1 MITFVQ
7 CSPHPRKRKL
17 ATPLQPER
25 NGEDHDPQAS
35 TSKYQPDAEFVPV
48 GCDEATKR
56 SPQIPPDNPNEKDP
70 LLEENHQR
78 EVDPISTI
86 RIKSEPASEDEDR
99 VLGSFSSGNQ
109 YLERPSERAIQQ
121 QNLVVV
127 SFIFPNV

>member
-1 MITFVQ
+1 M
-7 CSPHPRKRKL
+7 

-78 EVDPISTI
+78 VVDPISTI

-99 VLGSFSSGNQ
+99 AENVASGNK
-109 YLERPSERAIQQ
+109 YLEGLPESSNPQE
-121 QNLVVV
+121 NLVVV
-127 SFIFPNV
+127 NLFF